1 MCYTDH
7 AQIRA
12 GYLVSA
18 NVESFAPPAIL
29 TRVLGH
35 YQEMELA
42 PDQITRLLDISRE
55 YNERYT
61 EVSVEFANV
70 TAQLDLTEVRPSLDR
85 KRKLLDR
92 HTELFR
98 EHESL
103 LLEADERVRT
113 VLTGKQ
119 IRTAVQ
125 IYDRQKQA
133 FLSSVEPGLRR
144 AFGPGTAFQRRR
156 EG

>member
-1 MCYTDH
+1 MCSLDH
-7 AQIRA
+7 AGISP

-29 TRVLGH
+29 TRILGH

-61 EVSVEFANV
+61 EVSAEFANV
-70 TAQLDLTEVRPSLDR
+70 TAQLDLTEVRPNFAR
-85 KRKLLDR
+85 KHKLLDR

-98 EHESL
+98 EHENL
-103 LLEADERVRT
+103 LLEADERVRA

-125 IYDRQKQA
+125 IYERDKQT
-133 FLSSVEPGLRR
+133 FLSSVEPGLKR
-144 AFGPGTAFQRRR
+144 AFGTRAAVRRR
-156 EG
+156 K

>member
-1 MCYTDH
+1 MCTVDH

-29 TRVLGH
+29 TRILGH
-35 YQEMELA
+35 YEEMELE
-42 PDQITRLLDISRE
+42 PDQITQLLDISRE

-70 TAQLDLTEVRPSLDR
+70 TAQLDLTELRPSFAR
-85 KRKLLDR
+85 KRQLLDR
-92 HTELFR
+92 HAELFR
-98 EHESL
+98 EHENL
-103 LLEADERVRT
+103 LLEADERVRA

-125 IYDRQKQA
+125 IYERNKQA
-133 FLSSVEPGLRR
+133 FLSGVEPGLKR
-144 AFGPGTAFQRRR
+144 ATAERPAGR
-156 EG
+156 